1 MRDSEYILDEVIRL
15 LKVNLEAVEN
25 RLITGNIHNIED
37 YKYNLGLRNLL
48 HFASHKHK
56 STQLLRSF

>member
-15 LKVNLEAVEN
+15 LKVNLEVVEN

-37 YKYNLGLRNLL
+37 YKYNLGLRSSLSVVQDYINDLIK
-48 HFASHKHK
+48 AE
-56 STQLLRSF
+56 